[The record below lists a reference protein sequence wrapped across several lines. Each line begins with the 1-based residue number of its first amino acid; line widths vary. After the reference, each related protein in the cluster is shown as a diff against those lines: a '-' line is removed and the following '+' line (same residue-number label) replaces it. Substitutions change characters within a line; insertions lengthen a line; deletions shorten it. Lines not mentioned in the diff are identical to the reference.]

1 MHLLHGIK
9 QFINQEIKMY
19 YSVSVDH
26 NSMATFLTR
35 SDREG
40 FLEVLHIE
48 WNEWGLTMIDV
59 LWYSSEEDGNV

>member
-1 MHLLHGIK
+1 
-9 QFINQEIKMY
+9 MY